1 MVRLPFPSSLVRAR
15 VHETQLELRSG
26 SSKTKE
32 AALKFGSDPRS
43 YPILS
48 KEFVSDGRKRDCEII
63 ENSAYTRIKPPLV

>member
-43 YPILS
+43 HAIIS
-48 KEFVSDGRKRDCEII
+48 KEFVSDGKNR
-63 ENSAYTRIKPPLV
+63 N